1 MLEWGFYEDKDPR
14 LVDPMDIGNPTKT
27 MGSDSMRYL
36 DLEEVAEPLEK
47 AFETT
52 PILAELG
59 WDEKSSFNGLLSV
72 TPDAGS
78 LIGESPEVRGFWLCE
93 AVWVKDGPGCA
104 RLCAESMIHGETQV
118 DMHSFDISRFYPAQ
132 KEKEFVKTRSYENA
146 QTIYTPA
153 VHPREPYISQ
163 RELFVSPFYER
174 EKELGGYFDNE
185 VAGWERALAYESNRE
200 KLHDFLKEVPVRENE
215 WDRRHVPYEIAN
227 AEHLAMTESVGMINL
242 SHFAIIDVE
251 GPDAESMLEYL
262 SLAKVG
268 GNTPEGRIIY
278 TNFLDGNGGV
288 HADLTISRLGENLYR
303 VITGGAD
310 GNRDWV
316 TLRNYRDDNGLQ
328 ADINIRTHDIAT
340 LGLWGP
346 EAGNAL
352 GNFVDPN
359 EISIENFPFATAKY
373 LTLDLSSGKTIDV
386 WAARISYVGESGWE
400 IYLNNNSEEGLAL
413 FDSLLEVGVVPVGI
427 ETYANSRR
435 MEKSFRL
442 QGADLESEYN
452 ACESAIERRI
462 VKEADFHGKAAHLA
476 HREEEPCAILC
487 TMTLDSLNVSGKGL
501 RYPVGISPII
511 DPDTGEVPVDSKG
524 RRSYSTSMS
533 YCPSI
538 KKHVVMGY
546 LPKNI
551 AVVGKSL
558 SIEYFNENG
567 DGVYP
572 MTVEIVGKGSI
583 FDPENKRVRT

>member
-14 LVDPMDIGNPTKT
+14 LVDPEDIGNPKKT

-36 DLEEVAEPLEK
+36 ELEEVAEPLEK

-52 PILAELG
+52 PILADLG

-104 RLCAESMIHGETQV
+104 RLCAELMINGKTQV
-118 DMHSFDISRFYPAQ
+118 DMHSFDIARFYPAQ
-132 KEKEFVKTRSYENA
+132 KEKDFVKTRAFENA

-163 RELFVSPFYER
+163 RELFVSPFYAR

-200 KLHDFLKEVPVRENE
+200 KLNSYLQEVPVRENE

-227 AEHLAMTESVGMINL
+227 AEHLAMSDLAGMINL
-242 SHFAIIDVE
+242 SHFPIMDIE
-251 GPDAESMLEYL
+251 GPDAERMLEYL
-262 SLAKVG
+262 SVAKIG
-268 GNTPEGRIIY
+268 GNTPEGRMIY
-278 TNFLDGNGGV
+278 TNFLDEDGGV
-288 HADLTISRLGENLYR
+288 HADLTISRLGSDSFR
-303 VITGGAD
+303 VVTGGAD
-310 GNRDWV
+310 GNRDWL
-316 TLRNYRDDNGLQ
+316 TLRNYRDDMGLD
-328 ADINIRTHDIAT
+328 ADIKIRTHDKAT

-346 EAGNAL
+346 KAKDAL
-352 GNFVDPN
+352 GHFIDPN
-359 EISIENFPFATAKY
+359 KITIENFPFVAAKN
-373 LTLDLSSGKTIDV
+373 LTLNLSGGKKIDV
-386 WAARISYVGESGWE
+386 WASRISYVGESGWE
-400 IYLNNNSEEGLAL
+400 IYLNNDSEEGLAL
-413 FDSLLEVGVVPVGI
+413 YDSLLEVGVVPVGI

-435 MEKSFRL
+435 LEKSFRL
-442 QGADLESEYN
+442 QGADLESNYN
-452 ACESAIERRI
+452 ACESAIERRL

-476 HREEEPCAILC
+476 HREEEPSTILC
-487 TMTLDSLNVSGKGL
+487 TMTLDNLNVSGET

-511 DPDTGEVPVDSKG
+511 DPDTGEVPIDSKG
-524 RRSYSTSMS
+524 RRSYSTGMS

-546 LPKNI
+546 LPTNI
-551 AVVGKSL
+551 AIPGKPMSL
-558 SIEYFNENG
+558 EYFNENG
-567 DGVYP
+567 NGVYP
-572 MTVEIVGKGSI
+572 MTVQIVGKGSLY
-583 FDPENKRVRT
+583 DPENERVRS